1 MPAGEPSIPNE
12 PTSPTAI
19 GRFFIAYTEE
29 GLSPTPTKPE
39 ETFPVVV
46 GVVPS
51 TTDDAYGEYEGGPP
65 KGPPN
70 ANAAFAAA
78 HANAECKKNAAMTFR
93 TRRHIADAEA
103 KRCAG
108 RADARVYNLYSASS
122 DDGDVVSS

>member
-1 MPAGEPSIPNE
+1 M
-12 PTSPTAI
+12 
-19 GRFFIAYTEE
+19 
-29 GLSPTPTKPE
+29 
-39 ETFPVVV
+39 
-46 GVVPS
+46 VPS
-51 TTDDAYGEYEGGPP
+51 TAEAYGEYEGGPP

-78 HANAECKKNAAMTFR
+78 HANAECKKKAAMTFR

-108 RADARVYNLYSASS
+108 RARARVYDLYSASS

>member
-1 MPAGEPSIPNE
+1 MPAGEPSIPSE
-12 PTSPTAI
+12 PTSPTAT

-39 ETFPVVV
+39 ETTGVVV
-46 GVVPS
+46 GALPS
-51 TTDDAYGEYEGGPP
+51 TADAYGEYEGGPP
-65 KGPPN
+65 KAPPN
-70 ANAAFAAA
+70 AGAGAAAA
-78 HANAECKKNAAMTFR
+78 HANAKCKKNAAMTFR

-108 RADARVYNLYSASS
+108 RADARVYSASS

>member
-1 MPAGEPSIPNE
+1 M
-12 PTSPTAI
+12 
-19 GRFFIAYTEE
+19 
-29 GLSPTPTKPE
+29 
-39 ETFPVVV
+39 
-46 GVVPS
+46 VPS
-51 TTDDAYGEYEGGPP
+51 TAEAYGEYEGGPP